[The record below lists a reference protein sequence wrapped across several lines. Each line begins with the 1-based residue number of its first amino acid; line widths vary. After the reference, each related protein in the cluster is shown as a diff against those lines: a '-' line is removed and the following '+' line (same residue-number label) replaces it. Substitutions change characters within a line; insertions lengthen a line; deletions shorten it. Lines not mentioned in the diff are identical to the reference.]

1 MSQKIAHFPLDFS
14 AEQSV
19 SGAKGPLRYGPRN
32 ARSHAEG

>member
-19 SGAKGPLRYGPRN
+19 CGGERTPPLWTPLRSKPR
-32 ARSHAEG
+32 